1 MSSQSQALIEQ
12 ARQLPVLERMEVV
25 DALLA
30 TIDEPNPE
38 IDRLWVAEVE
48 DRLAAYRRGEIKTVE
63 MEDVL
68 AKYRQP

>member
-1 MSSQSQALIEQ
+1 MSSQSQSLIEQ

-38 IDRLWVAEVE
+38 LDRLWIVEAE